1 MTDPRLAKTLAA
13 IDAAN
18 AADPRRTVD
27 GASQKCRGG
36 AADGKPVEVDHSDR
50 LTRWVERLCPTPSDA
65 LRIAARGQHIER
77 WTSPRS
83 TFPEGRAGYLRW
95 REELKKFHARR
106 VGDLMREAGYGPED
120 VARVTALITKAAH
133 RAGDSEGQALEDGL
147 CLVFIETQYRDLAAK
162 TPKEKMD
169 DIVQKTLRKMS
180 PIAQQHAVALASN
193 QPGSYRK

>member
-13 IDAAN
+13 IDVAN
-18 AADPRRTVD
+18 AADPRRT
-27 GASQKCRGG
+27 
-36 AADGKPVEVDHSDR
+36 ADGKSVEVDHSDR

-77 WTSPRS
+77 WTSPRA

-106 VGDLMREAGYGPED
+106 VGDIMGEAGYGTED

-133 RAGDSEGQALEDGL
+133 RAGDAQGQALEDGL
-147 CLVFIETQYRDLAAK
+147 CLVFLETQYRDLAAK

-180 PIAQQHAVALASN
+180 PIAQQHAKALTA
-193 QPGSYRK
+193 G